1 MRGTYP
7 VPSRPDQLPPHLTSP
22 HRNLIIPHR
31 SARHPNYS
39 AATAQ
44 QYLLHARPQ
53 LPIRQ
58 SSDLIRTYL
67 CEPKADRPSPLDSTL
82 DLGWDWK
89 VWVWIGFTQAVRYCL
104 SAICRP
110 NSQLASLRLC
120 TQPRIYETFRVCT
133 QVIYVP
139 CEMRYAGS
147 KQVH

>member
-7 VPSRPDQLPPHLTSP
+7 IPSRLNQLPPHLTSP
-22 HRNLIIPHR
+22 HRSLIIPHR
-31 SARHPNYS
+31 SARHPNHS

-67 CEPKADRPSPLDSTL
+67 CEPKADRPSPLDFR
-82 DLGWDWK
+82 LGFGFGF
-89 VWVWIGFTQAVRYCL
+89 WIGFTQAVRYCL